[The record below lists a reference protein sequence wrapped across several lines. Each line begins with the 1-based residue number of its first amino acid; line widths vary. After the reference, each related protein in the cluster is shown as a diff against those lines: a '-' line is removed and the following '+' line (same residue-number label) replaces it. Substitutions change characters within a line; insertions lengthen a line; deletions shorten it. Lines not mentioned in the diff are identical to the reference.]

1 MKTVFI
7 RFIVAAVL
15 VLSSISVCLS
25 NDNDNDNDCD
35 DRPGYTKSQSSNTTS
50 SKEQSEDHHCI
61 CSLSC
66 NNLFVQYTTSASK
79 NSSIIVSTASFVFIQ
94 ITYPQ
99 VLISLDKPPI
109 V

>member
-15 VLSSISVCLS
+15 VLSSISVCLP
-25 NDNDNDNDCD
+25 NDNGCD

-50 SKEQSEDHHCI
+50 SKKQSEDHHCI

-66 NNLFVQYTTSASK
+66 HNLFVQYTTSTSK
-79 NSSIIVSTASFVFIQ
+79 ISSIIVSTASFVFNQ

-99 VLISLDKPPI
+99 VLISLDKPPT